1 MSIGGHYLSFICIF
15 TEVFFFTL
23 PSSLFS
29 DKQRSFQLE
38 KNFTTSRGWN
48 AWTVE
53 NTQRYKKEEERSIHI
68 SRGLKWSV
76 WSSGSFFLYFFMFLT
91 SCLRHESL
99 DAHGLFLHRPFNKKK
114 QKGTR
119 GSLLPYYS
127 CAVDTAGTQRPSQ
140 SPRGRPCCHLD
151 VSDFWWEQKKMCHLF
166 FVFLD
171 IKKRISLQL
180 IRRAKRGRWP
190 PCVWV
195 RARNDSWGSFGAAWE
210 KGVSL
215 DQLVPV
221 TSSSFF
227 QPPQEI

>member
-1 MSIGGHYLSFICIF
+1 MYSNSHCFVFPCRLGATTYLSSAFLPR
-15 TEVFFFTL
+15 FFFTL

-119 GSLLPYYS
+119 GS
-127 CAVDTAGTQRPSQ
+127 
-140 SPRGRPCCHLD
+140 
-151 VSDFWWEQKKMCHLF
+151 
-166 FVFLD
+166 
-171 IKKRISLQL
+171 
-180 IRRAKRGRWP
+180 
-190 PCVWV
+190 
-195 RARNDSWGSFGAAWE
+195 
-210 KGVSL
+210 
-215 DQLVPV
+215 
-221 TSSSFF
+221 SSSLLFVCSWHRRYTTSFPVAKGTTMLPPWRFRFLMGTKENVSSLLRFF
-227 QPPQEI
+227 RY

>member
-119 GSLLPYYS
+119 GS
-127 CAVDTAGTQRPSQ
+127 
-140 SPRGRPCCHLD
+140 
-151 VSDFWWEQKKMCHLF
+151 
-166 FVFLD
+166 
-171 IKKRISLQL
+171 
-180 IRRAKRGRWP
+180 
-190 PCVWV
+190 
-195 RARNDSWGSFGAAWE
+195 
-210 KGVSL
+210 
-215 DQLVPV
+215 
-221 TSSSFF
+221 SSSLLFVCSWHRRYTTSFPVAKGTTMLPPWRFRFLMGTKENVSSLLRFF
-227 QPPQEI
+227 RY